1 MKYILKPIEIEA
13 YQYAESQ
20 DDAPQWI
27 KTAERKANSMDIVRR
42 ALLGDKKA
50 QEELTEKG
58 ELLPCPFCRNEK
70 NIISNWG
77 LWRVWCPVCKGK
89 ADDTLTRKDAI
100 KAWNTRPQILTDEEM
115 ERFEGRD

>member
-1 MKYILKPIEIEA
+1 
-13 YQYAESQ
+13 
-20 DDAPQWI
+20 
-27 KTAERKANSMDIVRR
+27 MDIVRR

-89 ADDTLTRKDAI
+89 ADDTLKWKDAI
-100 KAWNTRPQILTDEEM
+100 KAWNTRPQILTNEEM
-115 ERFEGRD
+115 ERLEGRD